1 MKLCW
6 KNVAQVGLLSSA
18 ITLAACS
25 GDSLRGIGG
34 SDGLVISGDLDAAAS
49 SLSVHN
55 LKTGNVGKYDGVNM
69 YAVEFDDLEVVATA
83 QTDPPT
89 TATAEVNSD
98 GSFSVDLG
106 EDAAGTAITVQFV
119 NETTEAVV
127 GEVKFTDST
136 KTDLNGNPKA
146 DSAVVATGSLPL
158 GAITLAEDGTVN
170 VPKTAVSTIQ
180 QEVALSSATAFA
192 MTGVWAMDAYEKVAA
207 SSTVGAMDPQDPGR
221 PHIGFKIT
229 LARLDGVDFTPNN
242 GSCQKNASGTLSS
255 GCATTDGQVGTS
267 PRYAL
272 SIWGG
277 RYEQSIGACGQR
289 IGFTAAEARAFG
301 RIHLTALPAVTASGP
316 INFGPYQWSTS
327 SDWGGTGVAPYD
339 QPWMTTSATLAVA
352 DHDEGDCRPMTISGT
367 SKVFNAWACKSKVYT
382 GAWPGA
388 PVSDGV
394 QVGWNIGIQGG
405 GCFDLSTQKPINVTN
420 WNNISAGANTCT
432 NATATGLPSSFKRNE
447 CTYTGDPDGSGPM
460 GSTTFKCEH
469 TGGSFEADGGGN
481 PNLAAPFNPN
491 AGGRYLGKPE
501 TILAQG
507 AACSSAGSATEAA
520 VLAGYRCYANAYW
533 RSGGGN
539 GGNGGCQQEFN
550 FNWQA
555 VKPWDFVSRDGGR
568 GRPKNAFI
576 TNILNYANDGKSA
589 VLEDEEEENITVP
602 TSANGS
608 TFCKV
613 LRKTQ
618 LNFKSITATKM
629 LVELKEGGRM
639 ASTDAA
645 CIAAAN
651 NAKTTTSNDN
661 RLKEVLEPMTLY
673 FYLNKQ

>member
-1 MKLCW
+1 MKLCF
-6 KNVAQVGLLSSA
+6 KNVAQAGLLSSVIA
-18 ITLAACS
+18 LAACS
-25 GDSLRGIGG
+25 GDTISRIIGG
-34 SDGLVISGDLDAAAS
+34 SDGLVISGDLDAAAT

-106 EDAAGTAITVQFV
+106 EDAAGTAITVAFV
-119 NETTEAVV
+119 NETTDAVV
-127 GEVKFTDST
+127 GEVKFTDSS

-158 GAITLAEDGTVN
+158 GAITLAEDGTVA
-170 VPKTAVSTIQ
+170 VPKTAVATIQ
-180 QEVALSSATAFA
+180 PDVALAPSAVFNP
-192 MTGVWAMDAYEKVAA
+192 TGVWEMGAYEKVPADQ
-207 SSTVGAMDPQDPGR
+207 TVGAPDPQDEGR
-221 PHIGFKIT
+221 PHIGFKIS
-229 LARLDGVDFTPNN
+229 LARFDGVDFTPTA
-242 GSCQKNASGTLSS
+242 GHCTKDASGTVAA
-255 GCATTDGQVGTS
+255 CANVTNGTAGTS

-289 IGFTAAEARAFG
+289 TGFTADEARAFA
-301 RIHLTALPAVTASGP
+301 RIHITSLPAVTASGP
-316 INFGPYQWSTS
+316 MTFGRYIWSAS

-339 QPWMTTSATLAVA
+339 QPWMTTSATLAVSS
-352 DHDEGDCRPMTISGT
+352 HEEGDCRSMTISGT
-367 SKVFNAWACKSKVYT
+367 TKMFNAWACKSKVYT
-382 GAWPGA
+382 GMWPGA

-405 GCFDLSTQKPINVTN
+405 GCFDTATQKPINVTN
-420 WNNISAGANTCT
+420 WNNINSGANSCT

-460 GSTTFKCEH
+460 GTKTFICEH
-469 TGGSFEADGGGN
+469 TGGNFEDAGGN

-491 AGGRYLGKPE
+491 SSNRYLGRPE
-501 TILAQG
+501 PILAMG
-507 AACSSAGSATEAA
+507 AACSSAGSATDAA

-533 RSGGGN
+533 RSGGGRSSD
-539 GGNGGCQQEFN
+539 GCQQDFN
-550 FNWQA
+550 FNWNA
-555 VKPWDFVSRDGGR
+555 TKPWDFVSRDGNR
-568 GRPKNAFI
+568 GRPRNAFI
-576 TNILNYANDGKSA
+576 TNVLNYANDGKSA
-589 VLEDEEEENITVP
+589 VLDDEEEENITVP
-602 TSANGS
+602 TSATGS

-613 LRKTQ
+613 IRKTQ
-618 LNFKSITATKM
+618 LTFKSITATKM

-651 NAKTTTSNDN
+651 NAKTSTSQDN
-661 RLKEVLEPMTLY
+661 RLGEVLESMTLY